1 MLQHQRVLGHKH
13 PRSSAKNFIIRR
25 LHLEQ
30 RTPNIHP
37 SAPQIYWYR
46 RIWMR
51 DSHLPEKEWIDL
63 PSARLDAGG
72 YLRGV
77 VVASGEESAI
87 GPPVW
92 PTLCRPQM
100 NSDTDRSV
108 QRLVSFELCLHSRLL
123 VFPHSYHCYEEHP
136 TLKVVTP
143 WRTAL
148 KAVTHTVLL
157 GFKSREIPRTKSVY
171 KDTCICKIVL
181 STHMVLVL
189 HACR

>member
-30 RTPNIHP
+30 RTPSIHP

-136 TLKVVTP
+136 TLKVVPRDVQHSKRWPTRCYLDSKVEKSP
-143 WRTAL
+143 GQ
-148 KAVTHTVLL
+148 KA
-157 GFKSREIPRTKSVY
+157 FI
-171 KDTCICKIVL
+171 KILVCAKL
-181 STHMVLVL
+181 SCLRIW
-189 HACR
+189 C